1 MRELVTHSVPAICNQ
16 SSIEATINNAAILV
30 ILVINNAAIL
40 VILVINDAVIL
51 VILTINDAVILVF
64 RINGDLLW

>member
-30 ILVINNAAIL
+30 ILTINDAVIL
-40 VILVINDAVIL
+40 VILVINDAVII
-51 VILTINDAVILVF
+51 VI